1 MICGIHRVYDLSFTA
16 LMRWMGSHVDVG
28 GQMTTALVCRR
39 SRFVHSFSVSAG
51 IASPVVSDTA
61 ALTLA
66 AAI

>member
-1 MICGIHRVYDLSFTA
+1 
-16 LMRWMGSHVDVG
+16 MGSHVDVG

-61 ALTLA
+61 AIITA
-66 AAI
+66 AM